1 MMVTQD
7 VWTWIR
13 MVEGKVSAF
22 LSISTRMKNI
32 LRYDLKFQGT
42 VFILSEDFSFF
53 FKFQMQLFSQ

>member
-53 FKFQMQLFSQ
+53 F